1 MTEQAAAAAR
11 SRMLIAI
18 KALHTA
24 VWVVQGG
31 SIVSLPF
38 LAWRGAFRWVGIATA
53 VVVLHG
59 VVLRLNGRRC
69 PLTDLAARYTTDR
82 RPNFDAYVPAW
93 LAQHNRAVFIPLFLA
108 NEALVFAFWLAWPP
122 LRAM

>member
-1 MTEQAAAAAR
+1 
-11 SRMLIAI
+11 MLIAI

-38 LAWRGAFRWVGIATA
+38 LAWRSDFFWVGIATA
-53 VVVLHG
+53 VVLLHA

-93 LAQHNRAVFIPLFLA
+93 LARNNLAIFVPLFLV
-108 NEALVFAFWLAWPP
+108 NEALVFALWLAWPP
-122 LRAM
+122 LCAM